1 MAVGAKTL
9 ACSRII
15 STYSRTMSA
24 RLSTQ
29 VDKPKGSAGT
39 FLAVVFITLSFACNA
54 AVSNTSLGSYEENG
68 SYTNA
73 ISENSAISDNEA
85 QHLEHDEIVV
95 SGKDVTTYGKAVPI
109 LSLPLQ
115 IAVAANFAKPLRN
128 IANDYFKKTGQQVSV
143 TVSSSGTLFA
153 QLTHGAQ
160 FDVFLSADTARPNAL
175 VEAGRVNAE
184 DVHVYAKG
192 RLAFLSSNTTVS
204 TPNFTAAS
212 LAGKKLA
219 IANPKLAPYG
229 NAAKQYLINSNQW
242 SAVSPHMV
250 MGKNVLQTYQFFT
263 TGNADYALVAYSLTL
278 SDKLNNNVVFLIPDA
293 LHQPILQSLA
303 VTADDDRKAAAS
315 AFAQYLL
322 SSEVQESL
330 LTWGY
335 QSADVSKLVG
345 LEENVNVTKSD
356 TTLDTKQ
363 QVNRQFTQENN
374 EAAKEHKRADNS
386 DAWGVQ

>member
-1 MAVGAKTL
+1 
-9 ACSRII
+9 
-15 STYSRTMSA
+15 MSA

>member
-9 ACSRII
+9 ACSR
-15 STYSRTMSA
+15 TMPTC
-24 RLSTQ
+24 LSTQ
-29 VDKPKGSAGT
+29 VGKLRGIATS
-39 FLAVVFITLSFACNA
+39 FLAVVFFTLSFVCNA
-54 AVSNTSLGSYEENG
+54 AVSSTYLD
-68 SYTNA
+68 
-73 ISENSAISDNEA
+73 SDNDYA
-85 QHLEHDEIVV
+85 HYD
-95 SGKDVTTYGKAVPI
+95 SANYGKAVPI
-109 LSLPLQ
+109 LSSPLQ
-115 IAVAANFAKPLRN
+115 VAVAANFAKPLRN
-128 IANDYFKKTGQQVSV
+128 LANDYFKKTGQEVSV

-184 DVHVYAKG
+184 DVQVYAKG
-192 RLAFLSSNTTVS
+192 RLAFLSSNTTAS

-229 NAAKQYLINSNQW
+229 IAAKQYLINTNQW

-278 SDKLNNNVVFLIPDA
+278 GDKLNNDIVVTLIPDA
-293 LHQPILQSLA
+293 LHHPILQSLA
-303 VTADDDRKAAAS
+303 VTASVDRKAAAS

-330 LTWGY
+330 PTWGY
-335 QSADVSKLVG
+335 QSADVSKLVS
-345 LEENVNVTKSD
+345 LDENVNVTRRD
-356 TTLDTKQ
+356 TTPDTKQ

-374 EAAKEHKRADNS
+374 EAAKEQKQVDSNATR
-386 DAWGVQ
+386 GLP